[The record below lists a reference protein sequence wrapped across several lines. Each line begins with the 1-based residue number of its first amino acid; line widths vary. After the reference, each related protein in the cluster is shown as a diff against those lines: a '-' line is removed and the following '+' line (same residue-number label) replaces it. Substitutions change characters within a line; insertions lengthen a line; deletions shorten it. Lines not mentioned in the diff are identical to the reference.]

1 MDVTQNR
8 THQIAESGA
17 AHLDQRPWTQAD
29 APALQLQMDHRILAQ
44 ATYLRAQPNSCISV
58 DHTILWLQ
66 FTPIC
71 LLPLP
76 P

>member
-17 AHLDQRPWTQAD
+17 AHLDQRPWTQAG
-29 APALQLQMDHRILAQ
+29 APVLLLQMDRRILAQ
-44 ATYLRAQPNSCISV
+44 ATYHRAQLNNCISV

-71 LLPLP
+71 FLPLP